1 MTSASMSKK
10 KSPVDHLI
18 FEFDVALRAIAGG
31 ATPKRLIPKIDSD
44 KDIKDKQALTSFSF
58 LSPEERAHSA
68 GLMRI
73 NHVGEVCAQA
83 LYQSQKILAKDPK
96 TRALLDQA
104 ASEEMDHM
112 AWCEERLKE
121 LDSRPS
127 LLNPL
132 WYLGSFGIGILAGL
146 AGDRWSL
153 GFVVE
158 TEKQVERHLDDHLEK
173 LPEDDLRSRAIVEQ
187 MRNDEIEHGASAIQA
202 GGQELPNLIKAMMS
216 AASKVMTTTA
226 YKI

>member
-1 MTSASMSKK
+1 MSRSNPINL
-10 KSPVDHLI
+10 SPIDRLI
-18 FEFDVALRAIAGG
+18 GEFDTVLRAIAGG
-31 ATPKRLIPKIDSD
+31 ANYSRPVPKANIQEGLNEE
-44 KDIKDKQALTSFSF
+44 QVLTSDLD
-58 LSPEERAHSA
+58 LSPQDRTHVA
-68 GLMRI
+68 GLMRV

-83 LYQSQKILAKDPK
+83 LYQSQKLLAKTSE

-104 ASEEMDHM
+104 AKEEMDHM

-132 WYLGSFGIGILAGL
+132 WYAGAFGIGLVAGL

-153 GFVVE
+153 GFVAE

-173 LPEDDLRSRAIVEQ
+173 LPEADLRSRAIVEQ
-187 MRNDEIEHGASAIQA
+187 MRIDEIEHGASAMAA
-202 GGQELPNLIKAMMS
+202 GGQELPRPIQTLMAGI
-216 AASKVMTTTA
+216 SKIMTTTA

>member
-1 MTSASMSKK
+1 MSRSNPINL
-10 KSPVDHLI
+10 SPIDHLI
-18 FEFDVALRAIAGG
+18 GEFHTALRAIAGG
-31 ATPKRLIPKIDSD
+31 ANYSRPVPKANIQKGLNEE
-44 KDIKDKQALTSFSF
+44 QVLTSDLD
-58 LSPEERAHSA
+58 LSPQDRTHVA
-68 GLMRI
+68 GLMRV

-83 LYQSQKILAKDPK
+83 LYQSQKFLAKTPE

-104 ASEEMDHM
+104 AKEEMDHM

-132 WYLGSFGIGILAGL
+132 WYAGAFGIGLVAGL
-146 AGDRWSL
+146 AGDRWNL
-153 GFVVE
+153 GFVAE

-173 LPEDDLRSRAIVEQ
+173 LPEADLRSRAIVEQ
-187 MRNDEIEHGASAIQA
+187 MRIDEIEHGTSAIAA
-202 GGQELPNLIKAMMS
+202 GGQELPRPLQTLMAGI
-216 AASKVMTTTA
+216 SKIMTTTA

>member
-1 MTSASMSKK
+1 MSRSNPITQ
-10 KSPVDHLI
+10 SPIDRLI
-18 FEFDVALRAIAGG
+18 GEFDTALRAIAGG
-31 ATPKRLIPKIDSD
+31 ANYSRPVPKANTQKGLNEE
-44 KDIKDKQALTSFSF
+44 QVLTSDLD
-58 LSPEERAHSA
+58 LSPQDRTHVA
-68 GLMRI
+68 GLMRV

-83 LYQSQKILAKDPK
+83 LYQSQKILAKTPE

-104 ASEEMDHM
+104 AKEEMDHM

-132 WYLGSFGIGILAGL
+132 WYAGAFGIGLVAGL

-153 GFVVE
+153 GFVAE

-173 LPEDDLRSRAIVEQ
+173 LPEADLRSRAIVEQ
-187 MRNDEIEHGASAIQA
+187 MRMDEIEHGASAMAA
-202 GGQELPNLIKAMMS
+202 GGQELPRPIQTLMAGI
-216 AASKVMTTTA
+216 SKIMTTTA

>member
-1 MTSASMSKK
+1 M
-10 KSPVDHLI
+10 DHLI
-18 FEFDVALRAIAGG
+18 GEFDTALRAIAGG
-31 ATPKRLIPKIDSD
+31 ANYSRPVPKANIQEGLNEE
-44 KDIKDKQALTSFSF
+44 QVLTSDLD
-58 LSPEERAHSA
+58 LSPKDRTHVA
-68 GLMRI
+68 GLMRV

-83 LYQSQKILAKDPK
+83 LYQSQKLLAKTPE

-104 ASEEMDHM
+104 AKEEMDHM

-132 WYLGSFGIGILAGL
+132 WYAGAFGIGLVAGL

-153 GFVVE
+153 GFVAE
-158 TEKQVERHLDDHLEK
+158 TEKQVERHLNDHLEK
-173 LPEDDLRSRAIVEQ
+173 LPEADLRSRAIVEQ
-187 MRNDEIEHGASAIQA
+187 MRIDEIEHGASAIAA
-202 GGQELPNLIKAMMS
+202 GGQELPQPIQTLMAGI
-216 AASKVMTTTA
+216 SKIMTTTA